1 VSLDNSRKRVRI
13 ATTDDER
20 RSKTMH
26 DDARRRETMGD
37 GRLVRRDHRV
47 NVTDGKGRWQTMKD
61 DDGRWETRT
70 DDVVAALGITG
81 DRDTGIPSAV
91 AAGTTRPPG

>member
-1 VSLDNSRKRVRI
+1 MIVSCATALLDNSDMVAIGIWKQ
-13 ATTDDER
+13 TMQDDE
-20 RSKTMH
+20 
-26 DDARRRETMGD
+26 RRRETMGD

-47 NVTDGKGRWQTMKD
+47 NVTDGKGRWQTMKG

-81 DRDTGIPSAV
+81 DRDTG
-91 AAGTTRPPG
+91 